1 MILKNLRK
9 NEDGSYDFDFT
20 VSEIEAEFLM
30 DFAIQDLIRQGIISV
45 SSKESDMEFEFVEQK
60 EGDTLQ

>member
-20 VSEIEAEFLM
+20 VTEIEAEFLM